1 MTKQS
6 QSNQSGRLSQKSHA
20 KSSNGKHHASKGT
33 LIIIGGNERR
43 EGGEAILQEI
53 VNQARRKDDGHL
65 LLVTAATHEPEG
77 LAEEYAA
84 LFKKLG
90 LTKMQ
95 VLDIRTRDQAQLE
108 ANVKMVDR
116 AAVIFFTGGDQL
128 RITSQMA
135 DTPVYRMM
143 QETYAKGGVI
153 AGTSA
158 GAAAMPETMLA
169 SGNGAMTPR
178 GIQDLGLAPGLAL
191 LPDVVIDTHFSERG
205 RIGRL
210 LGVVAQNPRNI
221 GIGIDEATAI
231 VVKGG
236 RECRVLGV
244 GGVYILDASGLLY
257 SSLSDRSRGVMSIH
271 GVKLHLLS
279 QNDEFDLLT
288 RTPIPLKSDNIGV
301 QESDEA
307 HQ

>member
-6 QSNQSGRLSQKSHA
+6 QSNQTGRSSQTHA
-20 KSSNGKHHASKGT
+20 AKLSNGKQHGHKGT

-43 EGGEAILQEI
+43 EGGESILEE
-53 VNQARRKDDGHL
+53 VVRQAKRRDDGHL

-77 LAEEYAA
+77 LAEEYAVI
-84 LFKKLG
+84 FKRMG
-90 LTKMQ
+90 LTKME
-95 VLDIRTRDQAQLE
+95 VMDIRTRDQAQLE
-108 ANVKMVDR
+108 ANVKKVER
-116 AAVIFFTGGDQL
+116 SSVIFFTGGDQL

-135 DTPVYRMM
+135 DTPVYRCM
-143 QETYAKGGVI
+143 QEIYAKGGVI

-158 GAAAMPETMLA
+158 GAAAMPHTMLT

-231 VVKGG
+231 VVKGSH
-236 RECRVLGV
+236 CHVLGV
-244 GGVYILDASGLLY
+244 GGVYFLDASRLTY
-257 SSLSDRSRGVMSIH
+257 SSLSDRSQGVMSIH
-271 GVKLHLLS
+271 GVTMHLLS
-279 QNDEFDLLT
+279 QNDEFDLAT
-288 RTPIPLKSDNIGV
+288 RTPHPLKSDNIDK
-301 QESDEA
+301 QLSDQQNEG
-307 HQ
+307 